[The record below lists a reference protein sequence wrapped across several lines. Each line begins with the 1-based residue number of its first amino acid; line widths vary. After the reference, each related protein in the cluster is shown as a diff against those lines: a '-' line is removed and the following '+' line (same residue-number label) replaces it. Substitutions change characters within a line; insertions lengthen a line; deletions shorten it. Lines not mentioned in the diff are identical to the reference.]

1 MDTQINVAVTID
13 PAIFAGILV
22 TTNDS
27 RAILYWASD
36 TPWLSYKWYEEMRAN
51 PENMEEFVF
60 SFTEDS
66 ACHSNSNGTVSSHS
80 DGTINLDWSAL
91 VAGAKAMVLAEACG
105 RYRNQYTSPLRVFT
119 GSQIADCGDFCDHFI
134 QFCAFGR
141 VIYG

>member
-51 PENMEEFVF
+51 PEKMEEFVF
-60 SFTEDS
+60 SFDED
-66 ACHSNSNGTVSSHS
+66 HPTHS

-91 VAGAKAMVLAEACG
+91 VAGAKAMVLAEAAG
-105 RYRNQYTSPLRVFT
+105 RYRNQYTSPLSVFT
-119 GSQIADCGDFCDHFI
+119 GNQVADCGDFCDHFI